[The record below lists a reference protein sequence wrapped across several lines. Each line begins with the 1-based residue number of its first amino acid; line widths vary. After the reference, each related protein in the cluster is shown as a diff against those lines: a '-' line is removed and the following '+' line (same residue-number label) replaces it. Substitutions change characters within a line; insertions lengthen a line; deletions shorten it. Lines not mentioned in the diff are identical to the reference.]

1 MHVPDGSNKSGRY
14 VCHAPRIII
23 IIIIIP
29 NVMITLMKE
38 IIMKVMLIKIKMIV
52 MIITIV
58 SNIKMSLNII

>member
-1 MHVPDGSNKSGRY
+1 MHVTDGWIKSDRY
-14 VCHAPRIII
+14 VWHAP

-52 MIITIV
+52 MIIIIV
-58 SNIKMSLNII
+58 SNIKMFENIT